1 MRTLK
6 GYVRNKARPEGSIAE
21 GYISEEAMTLVS
33 RYLDETTINSQNS
46 DDVDKESTLSI
57 FKVGGQFIS
66 RGEYK
71 ELDILEHT
79 EAQFYV
85 LKNCEEVQPWVDE
98 HITELSRQNSRNL
111 EKRHKEQFVK
121 WFEKQVVISLSDS
134 LSILQII
141 S

>member
-66 RGEYK
+66 GGEYK
-71 ELDILEHT
+71 ELDILEHR

-134 LSILQII
+134 LLILQII

>member
-33 RYLDETTINSQNS
+33 RYLDETTTNSQNS

-57 FKVGGQFIS
+57 FKVGG
-66 RGEYK
+66 EYK
-71 ELDILEHT
+71 ELDILEHR

-85 LKNCEEVQPWVDE
+85 LNNCEEVQPWVDE

-134 LSILQII
+134 LLILQII